1 MAPAKKNRVIDDS
14 GESDG
19 GNSSASGSIEDE
31 EDSEAELEFE
41 QNLDG
46 LTEVEKEKRL
56 LEKYEA
62 DEQKNKEKDLKKRL
76 AASQGK
82 PSKENEESE
91 ESDEVVSTRRGGRSR
106 ESDRR
111 KEALKS
117 LKNTKSKGSGEKAR
131 SMLVDRFG
139 DDDGSDAE
147 VGGGAGRDLAEKR
160 RKRQELQRGSRG
172 RGRDGDDD
180 DYSDDDD
187 NENDRRKK
195 PEQRSGSGIKSALP
209 VSLDGGRVDEEDEL
223 KPEENVPVNWNQANH
238 YLLQKRTFFEKYFFE
253 PYFEKLVKGVY
264 VRIPISVVDGEMVY
278 RFCEVVN
285 TCRLQKAYTF
295 MGESTHTG
303 VVCAFGKSRLE
314 WKLNGLSTHSLK
326 EREFLVWRA
335 TLNKERLHFPT
346 HAEAKKLYRDKQRMV
361 LKHQYTDEEVNVMV
375 NRKKDIGQS
384 TVSLGVQRVRLE
396 RDLRAAQDMKN
407 FDKALKLEEKLRKL
421 LDENEARQN
430 RKTDDV
436 LRINEINKRNREA
449 NQKQD
454 LQAQLLND
462 ASLEKMTSAERLQFV
477 RANSKKMFLS
487 RSILERNLAD
497 GKLIQ
502 LPDGRIMTLNKVHEV
517 EALPDDL
524 VAGVS
529 GATKSSKSGNSLE
542 IDIEKLLEKQ
552 RERKLKESQKVEEML
567 KEKDSKVEFVGGAAP
582 TNVQERANSTIRIQD
597 SDGSWMTL
605 RPANEIVKQMQTKPV
620 VSAETKA
627 TRKGIT
633 VKEYFDRVKRRR
645 VNE

>member
-1 MAPAKKNRVIDDS
+1 MACR
-14 GESDG
+14 
-19 GNSSASGSIEDE
+19 
-31 EDSEAELEFE
+31 
-41 QNLDG
+41 
-46 LTEVEKEKRL
+46 
-56 LEKYEA
+56 EKYEA
-62 DEQKNKEKDLKKRL
+62 DEQKSKEKDLKKRL

-82 PSKENEESE
+82 IGNDFDESE
-91 ESDEVVSTRRGGRSR
+91 EDEVVSTRRGGRNR

-111 KEALKS
+111 KEALKN
-117 LKNTKSKGSGEKAR
+117 LKITKSKGSGEKAR

-139 DDDGSDAE
+139 DDDGSDGE
-147 VGGGAGRDLAEKR
+147 VDGGTGRDLAEKR
-160 RKRQELQRGSRG
+160 RKRRELQRGSRG
-172 RGRDGDDD
+172 RGHDDDDD
-180 DYSDDDD
+180 DYSGEEEDEDGSS
-187 NENDRRKK
+187 RRKK
-195 PEQRSGSGIKSALP
+195 TEGSKSALP
-209 VSLDGGRVDEEDEL
+209 VSLDGGRVDEEEEL

-253 PYFEKLVKGVY
+253 PYFDKLVRGVY

-278 RFCEVVN
+278 RFCEVLNV
-285 TCRLQKAYTF
+285 CKMSKAYNF
-295 MGESTHTG
+295 MGESTHKG
-303 VVCAFGKSRLE
+303 VICAFGKSRLE
-314 WKLNGLSTHSLK
+314 WKLNGVSTHSLK

-346 HAEAKKLYRDKQRMV
+346 HAEAKKLYREKQKMV
-361 LKHQYTDEEVNVMV
+361 TKHRYTEEEVNVMV
-375 NRKKDIGQS
+375 SRKKEIGGS

-396 RDLRAAQDMKN
+396 RDLKAAQDMKN
-407 FDKALKLEEKLRKL
+407 FEKAVKLEEKLQKL
-421 LDENEARQN
+421 LAENEARQS

-477 RANSKKMFLS
+477 RANSKKMYLS
-487 RSILERNLAD
+487 KSILDRNLAE
-497 GKLIQ
+497 GKLIK

-524 VAGVS
+524 VTGIAGV
-529 GATKSSKSGNSLE
+529 AKSKKGSNSLE
-542 IDIEKLLEKQ
+542 IDIDKLLDKQ
-552 RERKLKESQKVEEML
+552 RERKLKESLKLEELL
-567 KEKDSKVEFVGGAAP
+567 KEKDSKVEFIGAAP
-582 TNVQERANSTIRIQD
+582 TNVQEIANSTIRIQD
-597 SDGSWMTL
+597 SDGTWMTL
-605 RPANEIVKQMQTKPV
+605 RPANEIVKEMQNKPV